1 MAKRRSPEPISTI
14 EDRLLRA
21 SVALGDSL
29 DTVSLPELAAAA
41 QIAVGTLYRIAPS
54 KSALAEILD
63 ARARAY
69 FERHVF
75 TPFPARLSLAER
87 FHLMWSRLGDFAIA
101 EPGIAAYLARKPM
114 APDSA
119 FIKASAVFARDG
131 AATGELKAFGG
142 EELAALVWG
151 PLSALLRNR
160 ACSVESLKQL
170 EQATWDG
177 LSRNSSGRR
186 T

>member
-1 MAKRRSPEPISTI
+1 MAKRRSPEPISAI

-29 DTVSLPELAAAA
+29 DAISMPELAAAA

-63 ARARAY
+63 TRAHTH

-75 TPFPARLSLAER
+75 APFPARLSLEER

-114 APDSA
+114 GPESA
-119 FIKASAVFARDG
+119 FIKASAIFARDG
-131 AATGELKAFGG
+131 AATGQLKALSG
-142 EELAALVWG
+142 EELAAIVWG
-151 PLSALLRNR
+151 PLSALLRNH

-170 EQATWDG
+170 EHAAWDG
-177 LSRNSSGRR
+177 LRR
-186 T
+186 I